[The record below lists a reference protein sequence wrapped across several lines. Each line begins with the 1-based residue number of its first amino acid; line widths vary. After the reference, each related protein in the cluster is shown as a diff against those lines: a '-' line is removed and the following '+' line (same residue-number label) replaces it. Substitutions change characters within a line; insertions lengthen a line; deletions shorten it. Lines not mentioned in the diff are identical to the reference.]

1 MIDQLKN
8 IDARSAEPL
17 AEAYYMAKGYN
28 VSKPNN
34 LALHYDLVI
43 EKDGEFKTV
52 NVKLAGLKNK
62 DRPNSWSINANIIR
76 RNSLSNPYKLK
87 VLKKPD
93 IYAVWMPNKKDFVEL
108 PSNFFDGQTKGNNK
122 LLPKELR
129 HG

>member
-1 MIDQLKN
+1 MIDQLKD

-43 EKDGEFKTV
+43 EKDGKFKTV
-52 NVKLAGLKNK
+52 NVKLAGLKDKN
-62 DRPNSWSINANIIR
+62 RPNSWAINANIIR
-76 RNSLSNPYKLK
+76 RNSPSNPYKIK
-87 VLKKPD
+87 VLKKPN

-108 PSNFFDGQTKGNNK
+108 PSNFFDGQTNGNSK

-129 HG
+129 CG

>member
-1 MIDQLKN
+1 MIDQLKD

-43 EKDGEFKTV
+43 EKDGDFKTV
-52 NVKLAGLKNK
+52 NVKLAGLKDKN
-62 DRPNSWSINANIIR
+62 RPNSWSISANVIR
-76 RNSLSNPYKLK
+76 RNSISSPYK
-87 VLKKPD
+87 VRALKKPD

-108 PSNFFDGQTKGNNK
+108 PSNFFNGQTKGNSK

-129 HG
+129 A

>member
-1 MIDQLKN
+1 MIDQLKD

-52 NVKLAGLKNK
+52 NVKLAGLKDK
-62 DRPNSWSINANIIR
+62 KEPNSWSISANITR
-76 RNSLSNPYKLK
+76 RNSLRNPCKFR

-108 PSNFFDGQTKGNNK
+108 PSNFFDGQTKSNNK

-129 HG
+129 A